1 MANDNARARDVC
13 MCRDLD
19 VYIRK
24 DTRESTDTY
33 KSKKKARDELPYWW
47 PECHLLSFAFHSL
60 STYNDKSRHV
70 HGPAP
75 DPITTLHRRG
85 VERSLRFAILA
96 GLWSSGMILLSGRRG
111 LGFDSLNQS
120 IHPSTIAP
128 CRLCLLLRL
137 LPPRR
142 HRRLAQQQPQHG
154 QSLPAVHRGGCGCG
168 SSSGDVLLLLLF
180 HCRIGLGR
188 VSTCSRTPRLPPHHH
203 TNHHPNTSTTTQT
216 GPRVHTQSTRRHG
229 RAGAATPLALPPLA

>member
-1 MANDNARARDVC
+1 MYIGRGAGWFGWLVYTRRRQRGGGAKTESESGCTKGMVCMANDNARARDVC

-168 SSSGDVLLLLLF
+168 SSSGERGSVDGRGEMLL
-180 HCRIGLGR
+180 
-188 VSTCSRTPRLPPHHH
+188 S
-203 TNHHPNTSTTTQT
+203 
-216 GPRVHTQSTRRHG
+216 
-229 RAGAATPLALPPLA
+229 

>member
-1 MANDNARARDVC
+1 MVWLVGLHKTTTTRRRGKDREREWMYKGNGMHGDRQRKSERCVY

-47 PECHLLSFAFHSL
+47 PECHLLSFALHSL

-180 HCRIGLGR
+180 SLSHRAWTGFDMPPY
-188 VSTCSRTPRLPPHHH
+188 TPTPTPSPH
-203 TNHHPNTSTTTQT
+203 
-216 GPRVHTQSTRRHG
+216 
-229 RAGAATPLALPPLA
+229 